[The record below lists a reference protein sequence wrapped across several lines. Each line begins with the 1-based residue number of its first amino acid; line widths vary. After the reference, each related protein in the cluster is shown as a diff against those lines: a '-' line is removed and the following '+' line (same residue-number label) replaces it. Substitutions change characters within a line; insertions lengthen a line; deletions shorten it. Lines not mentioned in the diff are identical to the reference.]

1 MCVYIC
7 IYFCTYLYTYVCIYI
22 YICLPPLKP
31 TGFDLF
37 IVFYVDFL
45 LFVAFKSRQRFSIN
59 LKTLDV

>member
-1 MCVYIC
+1 MYLFLYIFVYI
-7 IYFCTYLYTYVCIYI
+7 CIYI

>member
-1 MCVYIC
+1 MCVYMYLFLYIFVYIC
-7 IYFCTYLYTYVCIYI
+7 MYIYI

>member
-1 MCVYIC
+1 MYLFLYIFVYIC
-7 IYFCTYLYTYVCIYI
+7 MYIYIYI

-45 LFVAFKSRQRFSIN
+45 LFFAFESRQRFSIN

>member
-1 MCVYIC
+1 MCVYMYLFLYIFVYIC
-7 IYFCTYLYTYVCIYI
+7 MYI

>member
-1 MCVYIC
+1 MCVCIC
-7 IYFCTYLYTYVCIYI
+7 IYFCTYLYTYVYI

-45 LFVAFKSRQRFSIN
+45 LFFCLRKQAAIFH
-59 LKTLDV
+59 

>member
-1 MCVYIC
+1 MYLFLYIFVY
-7 IYFCTYLYTYVCIYI
+7 IYI
-22 YICLPPLKP
+22 YIICLPPLKP

>member
-1 MCVYIC
+1 MCVYM
-7 IYFCTYLYTYVCIYI
+7 YLFLYIFVYIYI
-22 YICLPPLKP
+22 YIICLPPLKP

>member
-1 MCVYIC
+1 MCVCVYVFISVHIC
-7 IYFCTYLYTYVCIYI
+7 IHIYI
-22 YICLPPLKP
+22 YIICLPPLKP